1 MSWAM
6 VGTYDEGKE
15 DASLQRGWLKESQGD
30 FLRAGIFLANNFLPL
45 KPLFGVDVLVMQ
57 LAL

>member
-1 MSWAM
+1 M